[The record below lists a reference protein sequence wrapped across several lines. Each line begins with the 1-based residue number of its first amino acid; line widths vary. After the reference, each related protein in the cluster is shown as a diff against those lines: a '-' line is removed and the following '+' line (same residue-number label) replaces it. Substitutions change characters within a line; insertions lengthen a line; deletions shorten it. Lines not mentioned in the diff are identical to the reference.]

1 MCSSLTSWQRSDSEA
16 VHGVVLSMHSAGRQ
30 PVLTAQTAPQ
40 GLQCSGAPRRL
51 PARRLWLGPAG
62 SGRRPRPPEVVC
74 RGAHYCLASADY
86 VCLHCLVVAT
96 MTFQVGLLPFGHP
109 VEWRVLVVR
118 NLPY

>member
-16 VHGVVLSMHSAGRQ
+16 VHGVVTSMHSAGRQ
-30 PVLTAQTAPQ
+30 PVLTALTAAQ
-40 GLQCSGAPRRL
+40 GIQRSGAPRRL

-62 SGRRPRPPEVVC
+62 SGRRPGPPEVVC
-74 RGAHYCLASADY
+74 RGAHYCSAIADY

-96 MTFQVGLLPFGHP
+96 VTSQVGLLPCGHP
-109 VEWRVLVVR
+109 AERRVLVVR